1 MLIAILVV
9 QVVILAAI
17 GGGLKYLETLAGDLK
32 GMLTNPEVRYHLG
45 KVVDPR
51 LVKER
56 RQSFLKEG
64 RNR

>member
-1 MLIAILVV
+1 MVVVLVV

-45 KVVDPR
+45 KVVDPK

-56 RQSFLKEG
+56 RQLFLREG
-64 RNR
+64 RR